1 MLWGGVLGMF
11 IQKKTPKADLGKTGE
26 LTSTIFA
33 GLGMPA
39 DRDGGSG
46 WGAECLGL
54 PAEVIKH
61 RNSGRFISIL
71 SVGSSTQT
79 DLCVLNP

>member
-11 IQKKTPKADLGKTGE
+11 IQKKTPKADLGNTGS
-26 LTSTIFA
+26 LHLFA

-46 WGAECLGL
+46 WGEECLGL
-54 PAEVIKH
+54 PAEGIKR
-61 RNSGRFISIL
+61 RNSGRFISIR
-71 SVGSSTQT
+71 SVGFSTQT